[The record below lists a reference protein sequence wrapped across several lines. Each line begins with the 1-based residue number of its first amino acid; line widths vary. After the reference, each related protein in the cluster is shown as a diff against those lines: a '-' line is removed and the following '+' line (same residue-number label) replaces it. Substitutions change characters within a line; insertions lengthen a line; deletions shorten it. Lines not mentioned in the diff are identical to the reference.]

1 METGFD
7 VLAHGA
13 ESYLAVKANPFSEM
27 LSEKAIR
34 IAGECLPILWNQPA
48 HPEAR
53 EKMCFASMLMGM
65 NLANVGTC
73 LPHRMQYPVGAA
85 TDTSHAAGLLALYPA
100 WIRYEYDVNQEKV
113 RDIVQW
119 LTGNRPQD
127 GQQAQRHRQRQYAR
141 RMSRNDSAYRR

>member
-1 METGFD
+1 MPRKTTMETGFD

-73 LPHRMQYPVGAA
+73 CGSPCAISGM
-85 TDTSHAAGLLALYPA
+85 
-100 WIRYEYDVNQEKV
+100 
-113 RDIVQW
+113 
-119 LTGNRPQD
+119 
-127 GQQAQRHRQRQYAR
+127 
-141 RMSRNDSAYRR
+141 DSI